1 MPRYIKRIWAGDV
14 YEAKEYFSPRERG
27 MSCERAAK
35 ENLSSEEMAEYN
47 CIEARRKCARMVNAN
62 FRQDDLFLTLTF
74 RERVDVENA
83 LRLFR
88 NFISRLKRLR
98 KRKGYSELKYLYVVE
113 SKRKRE
119 HIHLLINKMDI
130 SMKELSEV
138 WGLGRLRK
146 RKGYSELKYLYV
158 VESKRKREHIH
169 LLINKMDIS
178 MKELSE
184 VWGLGRVMV
193 SILEPG
199 GDYTGL
205 AYYITKENYK
215 EYGKRWSGS
224 RNLEKPKVKV
234 TLVSEEKKTKRL
246 RVPKNYKVIEE
257 VQYYSENHRT
267 HKICKSGEDRRRGLW
282 QWKRRGATHGA
293 S

>member
-1 MPRYIKRIWAGDV
+1 MPRYLKRIWAGDV
-14 YEAKEYFSPRERG
+14 YEEKIYFSPRERG
-27 MSCERAAK
+27 ISCERAAK
-35 ENLSSEEMAEYN
+35 ENLSTEKMAEYN
-47 CIEARRKCARMVNAN
+47 CMAAKRRCARMVNAN
-62 FRQDDLFLTLTF
+62 FKEGDLFLTLTF
-74 RERVDVENA
+74 RERVDIKTA

-88 NFISRLKRLR
+88 NFIERLKRLR
-98 KRKGYSELKYLYVVE
+98 KRKGYAELKYLYVVE
-113 SKRKRE
+113 RKNKRE
-119 HIHLLINKMDI
+119 HVHLLINKMDLT
-130 SMKELSEV
+130 MKEL
-138 WGLGRLRK
+138 K
-146 RKGYSELKYLYV
+146 
-158 VESKRKREHIH
+158 
-169 LLINKMDIS
+169 
-178 MKELSE
+178 E

-257 VQYYSENHRT
+257 VQYYSEITGHTRYVRAV
-267 HKICKSGEDRRRGLW
+267 KSGGEDYGNG
-282 QWKRRGATHGA
+282 KEGEPHMEHPDGEG
-293 S
+293 

>member
-1 MPRYIKRIWAGDV
+1 MPRYLKRIWAGDV
-14 YEAKEYFSPRERG
+14 YEEKIYFSPRERG

-35 ENLSSEEMAEYN
+35 ENLSTEKMEEYN
-47 CIEARRKCARMVNAN
+47 CLEARRKCARMVNAN
-62 FRQDDLFLTLTF
+62 FRQGDLFLTLTF

-113 SKRKRE
+113 RKNKRE
-119 HIHLLINKMDI
+119 HVHLLINKMDLT
-130 SMKELSEV
+130 MKEL
-138 WGLGRLRK
+138 K
-146 RKGYSELKYLYV
+146 
-158 VESKRKREHIH
+158 
-169 LLINKMDIS
+169 
-178 MKELSE
+178 E

-205 AYYITKENYK
+205 AFYITKENYK

-224 RNLEKPKVKV
+224 RNLVKPKVKV
-234 TLVSEEKKTKRL
+234 TLISKEKETKRTK
-246 RVPKNYKVIEE
+246 VPKNYKVIEDIS
-257 VQYYSENHRT
+257 YFSEITGKTRYVRAVR
-267 HKICKSGEDRRRGLW
+267 IGGEDYGNG
-282 QWKRRGATHGA
+282 KEGEPHMEHPDGEG
-293 S
+293 

>member
-14 YEAKEYFSPRERG
+14 YEEKIYLSPRERG
-27 MSCERAAK
+27 ISCERAAK
-35 ENLSSEEMAEYN
+35 ENLSTEKMEEYN
-47 CIEARRKCARMVNAN
+47 CLEAKRRCARMVNTN
-62 FRQDDLFLTLTF
+62 FKEGDLFLTLTF
-74 RERVDVENA
+74 RERVDIKTA

-88 NFISRLKRLR
+88 NFIDRLKRLR
-98 KRKGYSELKYLYVVE
+98 KRKGYAELKYLYVVE
-113 SKRKRE
+113 RKNKRE
-119 HIHLLINKMDI
+119 HVHLLINKMDLT
-130 SMKELSEV
+130 MKEL
-138 WGLGRLRK
+138 K
-146 RKGYSELKYLYV
+146 
-158 VESKRKREHIH
+158 
-169 LLINKMDIS
+169 
-178 MKELSE
+178 E

-257 VQYYSENHRT
+257 VQYYSEITGHTRYVRAV
-267 HKICKSGEDRRRGLW
+267 KIGGEDYGNG
-282 QWKRRGATHGA
+282 KEGEPHMEHPDGEG
-293 S
+293 

>member
-1 MPRYIKRIWAGDV
+1 MPRYLKRIWAGDV
-14 YEAKEYFSPRERG
+14 YEEKIYFSPRERG
-27 MSCERAAK
+27 ISCERAAR
-35 ENLSSEEMAEYN
+35 ENLSTEKMEEYN
-47 CIEARRKCARMVNAN
+47 CLEAKRRCARMVNTN
-62 FRQDDLFLTLTF
+62 FKEGDLFLTLTF
-74 RERVDVENA
+74 RERVDIKTA

-88 NFISRLKRLR
+88 NFIDRLKRLR
-98 KRKGYSELKYLYVVE
+98 KRKGYAELKYLYVVE
-113 SKRKRE
+113 RKNKRE
-119 HIHLLINKMDI
+119 HVHLLINKMDLT
-130 SMKELSEV
+130 MKEL
-138 WGLGRLRK
+138 K
-146 RKGYSELKYLYV
+146 
-158 VESKRKREHIH
+158 
-169 LLINKMDIS
+169 
-178 MKELSE
+178 E

-257 VQYYSENHRT
+257 VQYYSEITGHTRYVRAV
-267 HKICKSGEDRRRGLW
+267 KSGGEDYGNG
-282 QWKRRGATHGA
+282 KEGEPHMEHPDGEG
-293 S
+293 

>member
-1 MPRYIKRIWAGDV
+1 MPRYLKRIWAGDV
-14 YEAKEYFSPRERG
+14 YEEKIYFSPRERG

-35 ENLSSEEMAEYN
+35 ENLSTEKMEEYN
-47 CIEARRKCARMVNAN
+47 CLEAKRRCARMVNTN
-62 FRQDDLFLTLTF
+62 FKEGDLFLTLTF
-74 RERVDVENA
+74 RERVDIKTA

-88 NFISRLKRLR
+88 NFIDRLKRLR
-98 KRKGYSELKYLYVVE
+98 KRKGYAELKYLYVVE
-113 SKRKRE
+113 RKNKRE
-119 HIHLLINKMDI
+119 H
-130 SMKELSEV
+130 V
-138 WGLGRLRK
+138 
-146 RKGYSELKYLYV
+146 
-158 VESKRKREHIH
+158 H

-205 AYYITKENYK
+205 AFYITKENYK

-257 VQYYSENHRT
+257 VQYYSEITGHTRYVRAV
-267 HKICKSGEDRRRGLW
+267 KIGGEDYGNGKEG
-282 QWKRRGATHGA
+282 QPHMEHPDGEG
-293 S
+293 

>member
-1 MPRYIKRIWAGDV
+1 MPRYLKRIWAGDV
-14 YEAKEYFSPRERG
+14 YEEKIYFSPRERG
-27 MSCERAAK
+27 ISCERAAK
-35 ENLSSEEMAEYN
+35 ENLSTEKMEEYN
-47 CIEARRKCARMVNAN
+47 CLEAKRRCARMVNTN
-62 FRQDDLFLTLTF
+62 FKEGDIFLTLTF
-74 RERVDVENA
+74 RERVDIKTA

-119 HIHLLINKMDI
+119 HIHLLINKMDL
-130 SMKELSEV
+130 SMKE
-138 WGLGRLRK
+138 
-146 RKGYSELKYLYV
+146 
-158 VESKRKREHIH
+158 I
-169 LLINKMDIS
+169 
-178 MKELSE
+178 SE

-257 VQYYSENHRT
+257 VQYYSEITGHTRYVRAV
-267 HKICKSGEDRRRGLW
+267 KIGGEDYGNG
-282 QWKRRGATHGA
+282 KEGEPHMEHPDGEG
-293 S
+293 

>member
-27 MSCERAAK
+27 MSCERAAR

-62 FRQDDLFLTLTF
+62 FRQGDLFLTLTF

-138 WGLGRLRK
+138 WGLGR
-146 RKGYSELKYLYV
+146 
-158 VESKRKREHIH
+158 
-169 LLINKMDIS
+169 
-178 MKELSE
+178 
-184 VWGLGRVMV
+184 VMV

-205 AYYITKENYK
+205 AFYITKENYK

-224 RNLEKPKVKV
+224 RNLAKPKEKV
-234 TLVSEEKKTKRL
+234 MLISKEKEIKRT
-246 RVPKNYKVIEE
+246 RVPKNYKVIEDIS
-257 VQYYSENHRT
+257 YFSEYTGKTRYLRAV
-267 HKICKSGEDRRRGLW
+267 KIGGEDYGNGKEGEPHMEHPDRKG
-282 QWKRRGATHGA
+282 
-293 S
+293 

>member
-1 MPRYIKRIWAGDV
+1 
-14 YEAKEYFSPRERG
+14 
-27 MSCERAAK
+27 
-35 ENLSSEEMAEYN
+35 
-47 CIEARRKCARMVNAN
+47 MVNAN
-62 FRQDDLFLTLTF
+62 FRQGDLFLTLTF
-74 RERVDVENA
+74 RKRVDVENA

-88 NFISRLKRLR
+88 NFISRLK
-98 KRKGYSELKYLYVVE
+98 
-113 SKRKRE
+113 
-119 HIHLLINKMDI
+119 
-130 SMKELSEV
+130 
-138 WGLGRLRK
+138 RLRK

-257 VQYYSENHRT
+257 VQYYSEITGHTRYVRAV
-267 HKICKSGEDRRRGLW
+267 KIGGEDYGNGKEGEPHMEHPDREG
-282 QWKRRGATHGA
+282 
-293 S
+293 

>member
-35 ENLSSEEMAEYN
+35 ENLSSDEMAEYN

-62 FRQDDLFLTLTF
+62 FRQGDLFLTLTF
-74 RERVDVENA
+74 REKVDVEDA

-138 WGLGRLRK
+138 WGLGR
-146 RKGYSELKYLYV
+146 
-158 VESKRKREHIH
+158 
-169 LLINKMDIS
+169 
-178 MKELSE
+178 
-184 VWGLGRVMV
+184 VMV

-199 GDYTGL
+199 GDYTTGFL
-205 AYYITKENYK
+205 HHQRKLQRVRKTVERQPEFRKAKSKGHFGFGGKEN
-215 EYGKRWSGS
+215 EADAGA
-224 RNLEKPKVKV
+224 
-234 TLVSEEKKTKRL
+234 EEL
-246 RVPKNYKVIEE
+246 
-257 VQYYSENHRT
+257 QGH
-267 HKICKSGEDRRRGLW
+267 
-282 QWKRRGATHGA
+282 
-293 S
+293 

>member
-1 MPRYIKRIWAGDV
+1 MPRYLKRIWAGDV
-14 YEAKEYFSPRERG
+14 YEEKIYFSPRERG
-27 MSCERAAK
+27 ISCERAAK

-47 CIEARRKCARMVNAN
+47 CLEARRKCARMVNAN
-62 FRQDDLFLTLTF
+62 FRQGDLFLTLTF

-119 HIHLLINKMDI
+119 HIHLLINKMD
-130 SMKELSEV
+130 LT
-138 WGLGRLRK
+138 
-146 RKGYSELKYLYV
+146 
-158 VESKRKREHIH
+158 
-169 LLINKMDIS
+169 

-224 RNLEKPKVKV
+224 RNLEKPKVKII
-234 TLVSEEKKTKRL
+234 LVSEEKKTKRL
-246 RVPKNYKVIEE
+246 RVPKNYKIIEE
-257 VQYYSENHRT
+257 VQYYSEITGHTRYVRAV
-267 HKICKSGEDRRRGLW
+267 KIGGEDYGNGKEGE
-282 QWKRRGATHGA
+282 QHMEHPDGEG
-293 S
+293 

>member
-1 MPRYIKRIWAGDV
+1 
-14 YEAKEYFSPRERG
+14 
-27 MSCERAAK
+27 
-35 ENLSSEEMAEYN
+35 
-47 CIEARRKCARMVNAN
+47 MVNAN
-62 FRQDDLFLTLTF
+62 FRQGDLFLTLTF

-138 WGLGRLRK
+138 WGLGR
-146 RKGYSELKYLYV
+146 
-158 VESKRKREHIH
+158 
-169 LLINKMDIS
+169 
-178 MKELSE
+178 
-184 VWGLGRVMV
+184 VMV

-205 AYYITKENYK
+205 AFYITKENYK

-257 VQYYSENHRT
+257 VQYYSEITGHTRYVRAV
-267 HKICKSGEDRRRGLW
+267 KIGGEDYGNG
-282 QWKRRGATHGA
+282 KEGEPHMEHPDGEG
-293 S
+293 

>member
-1 MPRYIKRIWAGDV
+1 M
-14 YEAKEYFSPRERG
+14 
-27 MSCERAAK
+27 
-35 ENLSSEEMAEYN
+35 
-47 CIEARRKCARMVNAN
+47 
-62 FRQDDLFLTLTF
+62 
-74 RERVDVENA
+74 ENA

-88 NFISRLKRLR
+88 NFISRLK
-98 KRKGYSELKYLYVVE
+98 
-113 SKRKRE
+113 
-119 HIHLLINKMDI
+119 
-130 SMKELSEV
+130 
-138 WGLGRLRK
+138 RLRK

-205 AYYITKENYK
+205 AFYITKENYK

-257 VQYYSENHRT
+257 VQYYSEITGHTRYVRAV
-267 HKICKSGEDRRRGLW
+267 KIGGEDYGNG
-282 QWKRRGATHGA
+282 KEGEPHMEHPDGEG
-293 S
+293 

>member
-1 MPRYIKRIWAGDV
+1 MPRYLKRIWAGDV
-14 YEAKEYFSPRERG
+14 YEEKIYFSPRERG
-27 MSCERAAK
+27 ISCERAAR

-47 CIEARRKCARMVNAN
+47 CLEAKRRCARMVNTN
-62 FRQDDLFLTLTF
+62 FKEGDLFLTLTF
-74 RERVDVENA
+74 RERVDIKTA

-88 NFISRLKRLR
+88 NFIDRLKRLR
-98 KRKGYSELKYLYVVE
+98 KRKGYAELKYLYVVE
-113 SKRKRE
+113 RKNKRE
-119 HIHLLINKMDI
+119 HVHLLINKMDLT
-130 SMKELSEV
+130 MKEL
-138 WGLGRLRK
+138 K
-146 RKGYSELKYLYV
+146 
-158 VESKRKREHIH
+158 
-169 LLINKMDIS
+169 
-178 MKELSE
+178 E

-257 VQYYSENHRT
+257 VQYYSEITGHTRYVRAV
-267 HKICKSGEDRRRGLW
+267 KIGGEDYGNG
-282 QWKRRGATHGA
+282 KEGEPHMEHPDGEG
-293 S
+293 

>member
-1 MPRYIKRIWAGDV
+1 
-14 YEAKEYFSPRERG
+14 
-27 MSCERAAK
+27 
-35 ENLSSEEMAEYN
+35 
-47 CIEARRKCARMVNAN
+47 MVNAN
-62 FRQDDLFLTLTF
+62 FRQGDLFLTLTF

-88 NFISRLKRLR
+88 NFISRLK
-98 KRKGYSELKYLYVVE
+98 
-113 SKRKRE
+113 
-119 HIHLLINKMDI
+119 
-130 SMKELSEV
+130 
-138 WGLGRLRK
+138 RLRK

-257 VQYYSENHRT
+257 VQYYSEITGHTRYVRAV
-267 HKICKSGEDRRRGLW
+267 KIGGEDYGNG
-282 QWKRRGATHGA
+282 KEGKPHMEHPDGEG
-293 S
+293 

>member
-1 MPRYIKRIWAGDV
+1 MPRYLKRIWAGDV
-14 YEAKEYFSPRERG
+14 YEEKIYFSPRERG

-35 ENLSSEEMAEYN
+35 ENLSTEKMEEYN
-47 CIEARRKCARMVNAN
+47 CLEARRKCARMVNAN
-62 FRQDDLFLTLTF
+62 FRQGDLFLTLTF

-119 HIHLLINKMDI
+119 HIHLLINKMD
-130 SMKELSEV
+130 LT
-138 WGLGRLRK
+138 
-146 RKGYSELKYLYV
+146 
-158 VESKRKREHIH
+158 
-169 LLINKMDIS
+169 

-205 AYYITKENYK
+205 AFYITKENYK

-257 VQYYSENHRT
+257 VQYYSEITGHTRYVRAV
-267 HKICKSGEDRRRGLW
+267 KIGGEDYGNG
-282 QWKRRGATHGA
+282 KEGEPHMEHPDGEG
-293 S
+293 

>member
-1 MPRYIKRIWAGDV
+1 
-14 YEAKEYFSPRERG
+14 
-27 MSCERAAK
+27 
-35 ENLSSEEMAEYN
+35 
-47 CIEARRKCARMVNAN
+47 MVNAN
-62 FRQDDLFLTLTF
+62 FRQGDLFLTLTF

-119 HIHLLINKMDI
+119 HIHLLINKMD
-130 SMKELSEV
+130 L
-138 WGLGRLRK
+138 
-146 RKGYSELKYLYV
+146 
-158 VESKRKREHIH
+158 
-169 LLINKMDIS
+169 S

-257 VQYYSENHRT
+257 VQYYSEITGHTRYVRAV
-267 HKICKSGEDRRRGLW
+267 KIGGEDYGNG
-282 QWKRRGATHGA
+282 KEGEPHMEHPDGEG
-293 S
+293 

>member
-27 MSCERAAK
+27 MSCERGAK

-47 CIEARRKCARMVNAN
+47 CLEARRKCARMVNAN
-62 FRQDDLFLTLTF
+62 FRQGDLFLTLTF

-119 HIHLLINKMDI
+119 HVHLLINKMD
-130 SMKELSEV
+130 LT
-138 WGLGRLRK
+138 
-146 RKGYSELKYLYV
+146 
-158 VESKRKREHIH
+158 
-169 LLINKMDIS
+169 

-193 SILEPG
+193 SILEPS

-205 AYYITKENYK
+205 AFYITKENYK

-246 RVPKNYKVIEE
+246 RVPKNYKIIEE
-257 VQYYSENHRT
+257 VQYYSEITGHTRYVRAV
-267 HKICKSGEDRRRGLW
+267 KIGGEDYGNGKEREPHMEHPDREG
-282 QWKRRGATHGA
+282 
-293 S
+293 

>member
-1 MPRYIKRIWAGDV
+1 MPKYIKRIWAGDV
-14 YEAKEYFSPRERG
+14 YEEKIYFSPRERG
-27 MSCERAAK
+27 ISCERAAK
-35 ENLSSEEMAEYN
+35 ENLSTEDMAEYN
-47 CIEARRKCARMVNAN
+47 CLEAKRRCARMVNAN
-62 FRQDDLFLTLTF
+62 FKEGDLFLTLTF
-74 RERVDVENA
+74 RERVDIKTA

-88 NFISRLKRLR
+88 NFINRLKRLR

-119 HIHLLINKMDI
+119 HVHLLINKMD
-130 SMKELSEV
+130 LT
-138 WGLGRLRK
+138 
-146 RKGYSELKYLYV
+146 
-158 VESKRKREHIH
+158 
-169 LLINKMDIS
+169 

-257 VQYYSENHRT
+257 VQYYSEITGHTRYVRAV
-267 HKICKSGEDRRRGLW
+267 KIGGEDYGNG
-282 QWKRRGATHGA
+282 KEEEPHMEHPNGEG
-293 S
+293 

>member
-14 YEAKEYFSPRERG
+14 YEEKIYFSPRERG

-35 ENLSSEEMAEYN
+35 ENLSTEKMEEYN
-47 CIEARRKCARMVNAN
+47 CLEAKRRCARMVNTN
-62 FRQDDLFLTLTF
+62 FKEGDLFLTLTF
-74 RERVDVENA
+74 RERVDIKTA

-88 NFISRLKRLR
+88 NFIERLKRLR
-98 KRKGYSELKYLYVVE
+98 KRKGYAELKYLYVVE
-113 SKRKRE
+113 RKNKRE
-119 HIHLLINKMDI
+119 HVHLLINKMDLT
-130 SMKELSEV
+130 MKEL
-138 WGLGRLRK
+138 K
-146 RKGYSELKYLYV
+146 
-158 VESKRKREHIH
+158 
-169 LLINKMDIS
+169 
-178 MKELSE
+178 E

-205 AYYITKENYK
+205 AFYITKENYK

-257 VQYYSENHRT
+257 VQYYSEVTGHTRYVRAV
-267 HKICKSGEDRRRGLW
+267 KIGGEDYGNGKEG
-282 QWKRRGATHGA
+282 QPHMEHPDGEG
-293 S
+293 

>member
-1 MPRYIKRIWAGDV
+1 MPRYLKRIWAGDV
-14 YEAKEYFSPRERG
+14 YEEKIYFSPRERG
-27 MSCERAAK
+27 ISCERAAK
-35 ENLSSEEMAEYN
+35 ENLSTEKMEEYN
-47 CIEARRKCARMVNAN
+47 CMEARRKCARMVNAN
-62 FRQDDLFLTLTF
+62 FRQGDLFLTLTF

-119 HIHLLINKMDI
+119 HIHLLINKMD
-130 SMKELSEV
+130 LT
-138 WGLGRLRK
+138 
-146 RKGYSELKYLYV
+146 
-158 VESKRKREHIH
+158 
-169 LLINKMDIS
+169 

-257 VQYYSENHRT
+257 VQYYSEITGHTRYVRAV
-267 HKICKSGEDRRRGLW
+267 KIGGEDYGNGKEGEPHMEHPDREG
-282 QWKRRGATHGA
+282 
-293 S
+293 

>member
-1 MPRYIKRIWAGDV
+1 MPRYLKRIWAGDV
-14 YEAKEYFSPRERG
+14 YEEKIYFSPRERG
-27 MSCERAAK
+27 ISCERAAK
-35 ENLSSEEMAEYN
+35 ENLSTEKMEEYN
-47 CIEARRKCARMVNAN
+47 CLEARRKCARMVNAN
-62 FRQDDLFLTLTF
+62 FRQGDLFLTLTF

-88 NFISRLKRLR
+88 NFISRLK
-98 KRKGYSELKYLYVVE
+98 
-113 SKRKRE
+113 
-119 HIHLLINKMDI
+119 
-130 SMKELSEV
+130 
-138 WGLGRLRK
+138 RLRK

-257 VQYYSENHRT
+257 VKYYSEITGHTRYVRAV
-267 HKICKSGEDRRRGLW
+267 KIGGEDYGNGKEG
-282 QWKRRGATHGA
+282 QPHMEHPDGEG
-293 S
+293 

>member
-27 MSCERAAK
+27 ISCERAAR
-35 ENLSSEEMAEYN
+35 ENLSTEKMEEYN
-47 CIEARRKCARMVNAN
+47 CMEARRKCARMVNTN
-62 FRQDDLFLTLTF
+62 FKEGDLFLTLTF
-74 RERVDVENA
+74 RERVDIKTA

-88 NFISRLKRLR
+88 NFIERLKRLR
-98 KRKGYSELKYLYVVE
+98 KRKGYAELKYLYVVE
-113 SKRKRE
+113 RKNKRE
-119 HIHLLINKMDI
+119 HVHLLINKMDLT
-130 SMKELSEV
+130 MKEL
-138 WGLGRLRK
+138 K
-146 RKGYSELKYLYV
+146 
-158 VESKRKREHIH
+158 
-169 LLINKMDIS
+169 
-178 MKELSE
+178 E

-257 VQYYSENHRT
+257 VQYYSEITGHTRYVRAV
-267 HKICKSGEDRRRGLW
+267 KIGGEDYGNGKEG
-282 QWKRRGATHGA
+282 QPHMEHPDGEG
-293 S
+293 

>member
-1 MPRYIKRIWAGDV
+1 MCKNGERKFPAGGFIFD
-14 YEAKEYFSPRERG
+14 
-27 MSCERAAK
+27 
-35 ENLSSEEMAEYN
+35 
-47 CIEARRKCARMVNAN
+47 
-62 FRQDDLFLTLTF
+62 
-74 RERVDVENA
+74 VDVPGKA

-88 NFISRLKRLR
+88 NFISRLK
-98 KRKGYSELKYLYVVE
+98 
-113 SKRKRE
+113 
-119 HIHLLINKMDI
+119 
-130 SMKELSEV
+130 
-138 WGLGRLRK
+138 RLRK

-257 VQYYSENHRT
+257 VQYYSEITGHTRYVRAV
-267 HKICKSGEDRRRGLW
+267 KIGGEDYGNGKEGEPHMEHPDREG
-282 QWKRRGATHGA
+282 
-293 S
+293 

>member
-1 MPRYIKRIWAGDV
+1 MPRYLKRIWAGDV
-14 YEAKEYFSPRERG
+14 YEEKIYFSPRERG
-27 MSCERAAK
+27 ISCERAAK
-35 ENLSSEEMAEYN
+35 ENLSTEKMEEYN
-47 CIEARRKCARMVNAN
+47 CMEARRKCARMVNAN
-62 FRQDDLFLTLTF
+62 FRQGDLFLTLTF

-119 HIHLLINKMDI
+119 HIHLLINKM
-130 SMKELSEV
+130 ELT
-138 WGLGRLRK
+138 
-146 RKGYSELKYLYV
+146 
-158 VESKRKREHIH
+158 
-169 LLINKMDIS
+169 

-257 VQYYSENHRT
+257 VQYYSEITGHTRYVRAV
-267 HKICKSGEDRRRGLW
+267 KIGGEDYGNG
-282 QWKRRGATHGA
+282 KEGKPHMEHPDGEG
-293 S
+293 

>member
-62 FRQDDLFLTLTF
+62 FRQGDLFLTLTF

-113 SKRKRE
+113 RKNKRE
-119 HIHLLINKMDI
+119 HVHLLINKMDLT
-130 SMKELSEV
+130 MKEL
-138 WGLGRLRK
+138 K
-146 RKGYSELKYLYV
+146 
-158 VESKRKREHIH
+158 
-169 LLINKMDIS
+169 
-178 MKELSE
+178 E

-205 AYYITKENYK
+205 AFYITKENYK

-246 RVPKNYKVIEE
+246 RVPKHYKVIEE
-257 VQYYSENHRT
+257 VQYYSEITGHTRYVRAV
-267 HKICKSGEDRRRGLW
+267 KIGGEDYGNGKEGEPHMEHPDREG
-282 QWKRRGATHGA
+282 
-293 S
+293 

>member
-1 MPRYIKRIWAGDV
+1 MPRYLKRIWAGDV
-14 YEAKEYFSPRERG
+14 YEEKIYFSPRERG
-27 MSCERAAK
+27 ISCERAAK
-35 ENLSSEEMAEYN
+35 ENLSTEKMEEYN
-47 CIEARRKCARMVNAN
+47 CLEAKRRCARMVNTN
-62 FRQDDLFLTLTF
+62 FKEGDLFLTLTF
-74 RERVDVENA
+74 RERVDIKTA

-88 NFISRLKRLR
+88 NFIERLKRLR
-98 KRKGYSELKYLYVVE
+98 KRKGYAELKYLYVVE
-113 SKRKRE
+113 RKNKRE
-119 HIHLLINKMDI
+119 HVHLLINKMDLT
-130 SMKELSEV
+130 MKEL
-138 WGLGRLRK
+138 K
-146 RKGYSELKYLYV
+146 
-158 VESKRKREHIH
+158 
-169 LLINKMDIS
+169 
-178 MKELSE
+178 E

-257 VQYYSENHRT
+257 VQYYSEITGHTRYVRAV
-267 HKICKSGEDRRRGLW
+267 KIGGEDYGNG
-282 QWKRRGATHGA
+282 KEGKPHMEHPDGEG
-293 S
+293 

>member
-1 MPRYIKRIWAGDV
+1 MPRYLKRIWAGDV
-14 YEAKEYFSPRERG
+14 YEEKIYFSPRERG
-27 MSCERAAK
+27 ISCERAAR

-47 CIEARRKCARMVNAN
+47 CLEARRKCARMVNAN
-62 FRQDDLFLTLTF
+62 FRQGDLFLTLTF

-119 HIHLLINKMDI
+119 HIHLLINKMD
-130 SMKELSEV
+130 LT
-138 WGLGRLRK
+138 
-146 RKGYSELKYLYV
+146 
-158 VESKRKREHIH
+158 
-169 LLINKMDIS
+169 

-205 AYYITKENYK
+205 AFYITKENYK

-257 VQYYSENHRT
+257 VQYYSEITGHTRYVRAV
-267 HKICKSGEDRRRGLW
+267 KIGGEDYGNGKEG
-282 QWKRRGATHGA
+282 QPHKEHPDGEG
-293 S
+293 

>member
-1 MPRYIKRIWAGDV
+1 MPKYLKRIWAGDV
-14 YEAKEYFSPRERG
+14 YEEKIYFSPRERG
-27 MSCERAAK
+27 ISCERAAK
-35 ENLSSEEMAEYN
+35 ENLSTEKMAEYN
-47 CIEARRKCARMVNAN
+47 CMAAKRRCARMVNAN
-62 FRQDDLFLTLTF
+62 FRQGDLFLTLTF

-138 WGLGRLRK
+138 WGLGR
-146 RKGYSELKYLYV
+146 
-158 VESKRKREHIH
+158 
-169 LLINKMDIS
+169 
-178 MKELSE
+178 
-184 VWGLGRVMV
+184 VMV

-205 AYYITKENYK
+205 AFYITKENYK

-257 VQYYSENHRT
+257 VQYYSEITGHTRYVRAV
-267 HKICKSGEDRRRGLW
+267 KIGGEDYGNG
-282 QWKRRGATHGA
+282 KEGVPHMEHPDGEG
-293 S
+293 

>member
-1 MPRYIKRIWAGDV
+1 MPRYLKRIWAGDV
-14 YEAKEYFSPRERG
+14 YEEKIYFSPRERG
-27 MSCERAAK
+27 ISCERAAR

-47 CIEARRKCARMVNAN
+47 CLEAKRRCARMVNTN
-62 FRQDDLFLTLTF
+62 FKEGDLFLTLTF
-74 RERVDVENA
+74 RERVDIKTA

-88 NFISRLKRLR
+88 NFIDRLKRLR
-98 KRKGYSELKYLYVVE
+98 KRKGYAELKYLYVVE
-113 SKRKRE
+113 RKNKRE
-119 HIHLLINKMDI
+119 HVHLLINKMDLT
-130 SMKELSEV
+130 MKEL
-138 WGLGRLRK
+138 K
-146 RKGYSELKYLYV
+146 
-158 VESKRKREHIH
+158 
-169 LLINKMDIS
+169 
-178 MKELSE
+178 E

-205 AYYITKENYK
+205 AFYITKENYK

-257 VQYYSENHRT
+257 VQYYSEITGHTRYVRAV
-267 HKICKSGEDRRRGLW
+267 KIGGEDYGNG
-282 QWKRRGATHGA
+282 KEGEPHMEHPDGEG
-293 S
+293 

>member
-1 MPRYIKRIWAGDV
+1 MPRYLKRIWAGDV
-14 YEAKEYFSPRERG
+14 YEEKIYFSPRERG
-27 MSCERAAK
+27 ISCERAAK

-47 CIEARRKCARMVNAN
+47 CLEARRKCARMVNAN
-62 FRQDDLFLTLTF
+62 FRQGDLFLTLTF

-88 NFISRLKRLR
+88 NFISRLK
-98 KRKGYSELKYLYVVE
+98 
-113 SKRKRE
+113 
-119 HIHLLINKMDI
+119 
-130 SMKELSEV
+130 
-138 WGLGRLRK
+138 RLRK

-224 RNLEKPKVKV
+224 RNLTKPKEKV
-234 TLVSEEKKTKRL
+234 MLISKEKETKRT
-246 RVPKNYKVIEE
+246 RVPKNYKVIEDIS
-257 VQYYSENHRT
+257 YSSEYTGKTRYLRAV
-267 HKICKSGEDRRRGLW
+267 KIGGEDYGNG
-282 QWKRRGATHGA
+282 KEGEPHMEYPDGEG
-293 S
+293 

>member
-1 MPRYIKRIWAGDV
+1 MPRYLKRIWAGDV
-14 YEAKEYFSPRERG
+14 YEEKIYFSPRERG
-27 MSCERAAK
+27 ISCERAAR

-47 CIEARRKCARMVNAN
+47 CLEARRKCARMVNAN
-62 FRQDDLFLTLTF
+62 FRQGDLFLTLTF

-119 HIHLLINKMDI
+119 HIHLLINKMD
-130 SMKELSEV
+130 LT
-138 WGLGRLRK
+138 
-146 RKGYSELKYLYV
+146 
-158 VESKRKREHIH
+158 
-169 LLINKMDIS
+169 

-205 AYYITKENYK
+205 AFYITKENYK

-257 VQYYSENHRT
+257 VQYYSEITGHTRYVRAV
-267 HKICKSGEDRRRGLW
+267 KIGGEDYGNGKEG
-282 QWKRRGATHGA
+282 QPHMEHPDGEG
-293 S
+293 

>member
-1 MPRYIKRIWAGDV
+1 
-14 YEAKEYFSPRERG
+14 
-27 MSCERAAK
+27 
-35 ENLSSEEMAEYN
+35 
-47 CIEARRKCARMVNAN
+47 MVNAN
-62 FRQDDLFLTLTF
+62 FRQGDLFLTLTF

-88 NFISRLKRLR
+88 NFISRLK
-98 KRKGYSELKYLYVVE
+98 
-113 SKRKRE
+113 
-119 HIHLLINKMDI
+119 
-130 SMKELSEV
+130 
-138 WGLGRLRK
+138 RLRK

-257 VQYYSENHRT
+257 VQYYSEITGHTRYVRAV
-267 HKICKSGEDRRRGLW
+267 KIGGEDYGNGKEGEPHMEHPDREG
-282 QWKRRGATHGA
+282 
-293 S
+293 